1 MTALRH
7 HATPSRFDP
16 IELPDDG
23 LRVTRVGQVR
33 GYPMVCL
40 HNPSLLAEIAAERAF
55 RRTVKSANERL
66 FA

>member
-1 MTALRH
+1 MNLQ
-7 HATPSRFDP
+7 P

-40 HNPSLLAEIAAERAF
+40 HNPALIAEIAGIKAMRRVIRDANERAF
-55 RRTVKSANERL
+55 A
-66 FA
+66 